1 MVTSDWWLGIRVS
14 PWGVPSTDSGKLCS
28 NEKLG
33 IRNEELGMVVR
44 RIKIMKRRGVLIAFR
59 AVVISSASEKSLLQN
74 AHCLL

>member
-44 RIKIMKRRGVLIAFR
+44 RIKIMKRRGI
-59 AVVISSASEKSLLQN
+59 
-74 AHCLL
+74 

>member
-33 IRNEELGMVVR
+33 IRNEELGIRNEELGMVVR
-44 RIKIMKRRGVLIAFR
+44 RIKIMKRRGI
-59 AVVISSASEKSLLQN
+59 
-74 AHCLL
+74 

>member
-33 IRNEELGMVVR
+33 IRNGGAAHKNNEAPR
-44 RIKIMKRRGVLIAFR
+44 NINR
-59 AVVISSASEKSLLQN
+59 AMPEDGISVTS
-74 AHCLL
+74 H